1 MVQQLTNTLLQLLA
15 FALIPFLV
23 YVIQYKTTKGF
34 LAYIGLKNSSRKANL
49 IAFLLSIIPM
59 IPFLMFIDNETFL
72 ALMKDPKTVT
82 GKLSQ
87 MEVGMEAGATLLLVA
102 LVKTSFTEE
111 ILFRGFVAKRL
122 AAWLGFKIGNLI
134 QALLFGAIHLVF
146 FIEITS
152 NIPQLAVAFL
162 VPTAFAYIIFIVNE
176 KQANGSIIP
185 GWIAHAMGNL
195 IAYTT
200 VCFLV

>member
-1 MVQQLTNTLLQLLA
+1 LM
-15 FALIPFLV
+15 
-23 YVIQYKTTKGF
+23 
-34 LAYIGLKNSSRKANL
+34 
-49 IAFLLSIIPM
+49 LSIIPM
-59 IPFLMFIDNETFL
+59 IPFLMFIDNEAFL
-72 ALMKDPKTVT
+72 AIMKDPKTVT
-82 GKLSQ
+82 GKLAQ
-87 MEVGMEAGATLLLVA
+87 MGVGAEAGGTLLLIA

-122 AAWLGFKIGNLI
+122 AAWLGFKIGNLV

-146 FIEITS
+146 FLEITS
-152 NIPQLAVAFL
+152 QVLQLVVAFIL
-162 VPTAFAYIIFIVNE
+162 PTAFAYIIFIVNE

-195 IAYTT
+195 VAYTT

>member
-1 MVQQLTNTLLQLLA
+1 MVQQLINTLLQLLA
-15 FALIPFLV
+15 FAFIPFLV
-23 YVIQYKTTKGF
+23 YVIRYKTVTGF
-34 LAYIGLKNSSRKANL
+34 LDYIGLKNSTRKANL
-49 IAFLLSIIPM
+49 IALMLSIIPM
-59 IPFLMFIDNETFL
+59 IPFLMFIDNEAFL
-72 ALMKDPKTVT
+72 AIMKDPKTVT
-82 GKLSQ
+82 GKLAQ
-87 MEVGMEAGATLLLVA
+87 MGVGVEAGGTLLLIA

-122 AAWLGFKIGNLI
+122 AAWLGFKAGNFV

-146 FIEITS
+146 FLEITS
-152 NIPQLAVAFL
+152 QVLQLALAFIL
-162 VPTAFAYIIFIVNE
+162 PTAFAYIIFIVNE

-195 IAYTT
+195 VAYTT